1 MTFENTSA
9 LDVYE
14 KAIDAFR
21 DYYQYEVIQGAD
33 RKMIEKIP
41 EAAFREAIA
50 NVLIHRAW
58 DINSHVRF
66 CKLLKEIYCYMITQ
80 VIYLSIRKPCEIT
93 VCFLHGFLYTRQ
105 LVETNAMKV

>member
-50 NVLIHRAW
+50 NVLIHRVW

-66 CKLLKEIYCYMITQ
+66 CKLLKEIYCYMIT
-80 VIYLSIRKPCEIT
+80 
-93 VCFLHGFLYTRQ
+93 
-105 LVETNAMKV
+105 

>member
-14 KAIDAFR
+14 KAIDVYR
-21 DYYQYEVIQGAD
+21 DYYQYVVIQGVD
-33 RKMIEKIP
+33 RKMIEKLL
-41 EAAFREAIA
+41 EAVFRVAIA

-66 CKLLKEIYCYMITQ
+66 CKLLKEIYCYMIT
-80 VIYLSIRKPCEIT
+80 
-93 VCFLHGFLYTRQ
+93 
-105 LVETNAMKV
+105 

>member
-1 MTFENTSA
+1 MQE
-9 LDVYE
+9 
-14 KAIDAFR
+14 
-21 DYYQYEVIQGAD
+21 IQGAD

-66 CKLLKEIYCYMITQ
+66 CKLLKEIYCYMIT
-80 VIYLSIRKPCEIT
+80 
-93 VCFLHGFLYTRQ
+93 
-105 LVETNAMKV
+105 